1 MALEGI
7 DKAIGQLKSLIS
19 LGTTAERYSLLGSAY
34 KRKLM
39 VLKPDSKK
47 EFLETLKLSAEV
59 YFEAAK
65 VKKLKDSYAINNA
78 IQLGRIYELLSG
90 EEFLLGEKPKI
101 KLRKLLE
108 DLVNALNDQPK
119 EKKGYWDFVTDNN
132 LMLSAF
138 TLEKKPSEKKW
149 KFLQESYLDL
159 WQRAGSPS
167 DKKAEEE
174 HLEILLKGLEFAE
187 SAEGKELKDSLL
199 RLKDEIG

>member
-1 MALEGI
+1 
-7 DKAIGQLKSLIS
+7 
-19 LGTTAERYSLLGSAY
+19 
-34 KRKLM
+34 M
-39 VLKPDSKK
+39 VLKPNNKQ

-78 IQLGRIYELLSG
+78 VQLGRIYELLSG
-90 EEFLLGEKPKI
+90 EEFSLGDKPKF
-101 KLRKLLE
+101 KLRKLHEELE
-108 DLVNALNDQPK
+108 NALNDQPK

-149 KFLQESYLDL
+149 KSLQESYLDL
-159 WQRAGSPS
+159 WKRAGSPS

-174 HLEILLKGLEFAE
+174 HLEILLKGLEFVE
-187 SAEGKELKDSLL
+187 SEEGKALKDSLK